1 MMGFS
6 EDSDDFCQT
15 KGMNVQLLSLNFK
28 RWPFMFVF
36 LFSMYLL
43 ANCIILL

>member
-6 EDSDDFCQT
+6 EDSDDFRQT

>member
-6 EDSDDFCQT
+6 EDSDDFRQT

-28 RWPFMFVF
+28 RWSFMFEF

>member
-6 EDSDDFCQT
+6 EDSDEFHQT

-28 RWPFMFVF
+28 RWPFVFIF
-36 LFSMYLL
+36 LFAEYLL